1 MGRHQW
7 DVPLF
12 EAPTILKVGMRGGS
26 AYGQQSD
33 KLQIGRYLSIVLP
46 PTMLCVKLSLLLLYH
61 RIFAPDKA
69 TRYLIYL
76 GMTICIC
83 AYSTLMFLAIFS
95 NDVALVAN
103 NKALGVVNLSSDV
116 YIFFVPMAAIMKL
129 PLSTKKKIGVMLMF
143 MAGIMY
149 AFSDGVNEF
158 ANIST
163 EHVP

>member
-12 EAPTILKVGMRGGS
+12 ETPTIIKVGMRRGS
-26 AYGQQSD
+26 AHGKQSD
-33 KLQIGRYLSIVLP
+33 KLQIGRYNSIVVP
-46 PTMLCVKLSLLLLYH
+46 PTMLCVKLSLLLLYL

-76 GMTICIC
+76 GITICIG
-83 AYSTLMFLAIFS
+83 AYSTLMFLAIFL
-95 NDVALVAN
+95 NVVLLIAT

-129 PLSTKKKIGVMLMF
+129 PLSTKKKVGVMLIF

-149 AFSDGVNEF
+149 AFSDEVN
-158 ANIST
+158 
-163 EHVP
+163 